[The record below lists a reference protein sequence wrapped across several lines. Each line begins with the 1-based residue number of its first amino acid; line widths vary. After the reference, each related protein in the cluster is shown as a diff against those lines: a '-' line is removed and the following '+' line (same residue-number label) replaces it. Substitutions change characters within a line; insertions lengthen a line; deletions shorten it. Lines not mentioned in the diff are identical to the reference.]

1 LEATLSQH
9 APARPDSSEYNSYYQ
24 PYVKEVPDGDLLAT
38 LESQRNATAAVLAG
52 ISDKQAAYR
61 YAEGK
66 WSIREVIG
74 HISDAERVFSYR
86 ALRIARGDTIEL
98 PGFDENAWM
107 PMAGFEGRSMADV
120 ADELQAV
127 RDATLALFRSF
138 GADAW
143 RRIGS
148 ASGHPV
154 SARALAWIVAGHERH
169 HLRILA
175 ERYVPNLKP

>member
-1 LEATLSQH
+1 MSSFS
-9 APARPDSSEYNSYYQ
+9 PARPADSEYNVFYQ
-24 PYVKEVPDGDLLAT
+24 PYVTEVPDGDLLTT
-38 LESQRNATAAVLAG
+38 LRYQRESTTAVLAG
-52 ISDKQAAYR
+52 ISDKEAAYR

-74 HISDAERVFSYR
+74 HVSDTERVFSYR
-86 ALRIARGDTIEL
+86 ALRIARGDTVEL

-120 ADELQAV
+120 AAELRAV
-127 RDATLALFRSF
+127 RDATLALFASF
-138 GADAW
+138 SAEAW
-143 RRIGS
+143 LRVGS

-154 SARALAWIVAGHERH
+154 SARAMAWILAGHERH

-175 ERYVPNLKP
+175 ERYLPHLGA